1 MGYVAVGVLGFLVAC
16 LFDVVSLKRIR
27 RAKPAVGLVAAG
39 LIGYATLMVCLRSER
54 LVLPVGVTWLG
65 WGVLLISLLLITYSL
80 FINLPWRK
88 TYMAPG
94 VGDTLIR
101 TGTYAMVRHP
111 GVLWYALL
119 LISLILV
126 SKAKLLLIASPV
138 WFFMDIVYVFIQDR
152 FLFGKMFAGYEDYRQ
167 ETPMLIPTKKS
178 MDACFRTLRLARAQ
192 GEVQG
197 RRG

>member
-1 MGYVAVGVLGFLVAC
+1 VGYIAIGVLGFLAAC
-16 LFDVVSLKRIR
+16 LFDVVSLKRIPG
-27 RAKPAVGLVAAG
+27 AKPAVGFVAAG
-39 LIGYATLMVCLRSER
+39 LIVYATLMVCIRSDR
-54 LVLPVGVTWLG
+54 LGLPVGVTWLG
-65 WGVLLISLLLITYSL
+65 WGLLLISLLLITYSL
-80 FINLPWRK
+80 FVNLPWRK
-88 TYMAPG
+88 TYVAPG

-119 LISLILV
+119 LVSLILV

-152 FLFGKMFAGYEDYRQ
+152 LLFGKMFVGYEDYRQ